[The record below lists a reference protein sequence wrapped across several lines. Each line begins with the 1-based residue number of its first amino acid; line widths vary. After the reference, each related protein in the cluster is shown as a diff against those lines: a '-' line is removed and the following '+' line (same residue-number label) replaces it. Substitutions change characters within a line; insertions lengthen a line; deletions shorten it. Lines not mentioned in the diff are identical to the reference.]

1 MTYKGK
7 IYFVTANTQSL
18 NRNTLYSQTDVNNM
32 CTSADAQIVGTPE
45 NDNEKTAILALL
57 QPIAKKVGSRLF
69 AWAACSSRQCGAYV
83 SRAKKGTGY
92 FRPKNRQKRNAFLAL
107 CERGESSINT
117 ILGPCAST

>member
-18 NRNTLYSQTDVNNM
+18 NKNTVYSQADAKDM
-32 CTSADAQIVGTPE
+32 CTSAKAQIVGTPE
-45 NDNEKTAILALL
+45 NDNRKEAILALL
-57 QPIAKKVGSRLF
+57 QPIAKQVGSRLLG
-69 AWAACSSRQCGAYV
+69 WAACSSGYCGAYIARPNEE
-83 SRAKKGTGY
+83 SRFK
-92 FRPKNRQKRNAFLAL
+92 PKNGKNKNAFLAL